1 MAAPAAAATPGTP
14 GSNAWKWWLTIV
26 LFVATILTYLDRQ
39 TMSLCG
45 PMICQE
51 FKLSNEQYGQLV
63 AAFRWAYALS
73 HVPAGFMA
81 DHLPIRMTYA
91 LAIGLW
97 SAAGAAA
104 AWVFRF
110 RSLLMTR
117 RRWGWARL
125 LTGLAPHASSP
136 TCFRPTTAGWPAE
149 CFNSGAALGSLAGP
163 LDYHAPGDPFRL
175 AGGVPRDLALR
186 GSVGSPSGCW
196 RRGATA
202 PATPAITMDHEYSR
216 TRSRRVRRG
225 LRVSRRRR
233 PWSPFDTA
241 AGHGNRSG
249 DCWQASRMSPRHWQ
263 PGSLAAPGSSSPR

>member
-1 MAAPAAAATPGTP
+1 MDGSDGESMAAPAIAATPGKP

-26 LFVATILTYLDRQ
+26 LFAATILTYLDRQ

-117 RRWGWARL
+117 AALGMGEAFNWPCATRIVANLFPPNDR
-125 LTGLAPHASSP
+125 GLAS
-136 TCFRPTTAGWPAE
+136 GV
-149 CFNSGAALGSLAGP
+149 FNSGAALGSLVAPLIIMPLAIHFGWRAAFLVIGAAGIGWIA
-163 LDYHAPGDPFRL
+163 LWLLVTRRNS
-175 AGGVPRDLALR
+175 AGYA
-186 GSVGSPSGCW
+186 
-196 RRGATA
+196 
-202 PATPAITMDHEYSR
+202 AIAMDHEYSR
-216 TRSRRVRRG
+216 TVAPCS
-225 LRVSRRRR
+225 
-233 PWSPFDTA
+233 PWSLYWSASALPWSSFNTA
-241 AGHGNRSG
+241 AGPGNRSG
-249 DCWQASRMSPRHWQ
+249 DCWQASRMSPRH
-263 PGSLAAPGSSSPR
+263 